1 MHKMQYIL
9 HIHGLDGTVDC
20 YMKGEKN
27 KKIELSPHNHQLY
40 ISLLPLK
47 TPNMHCYPHMGNN
60 LQTFYYLKNP
70 NYKTMTREEF
80 GEILGKIGENL
91 NSVKFT
97 TETYINLLPEV
108 TNVLDKIVN
117 KLDKLTPNKG
127 WLWYESGKN
136 YLKEKLIKWD
146 IEKKT

>member
-20 YMKGEKN
+20 YMKDEKN

-40 ISLLPLK
+40 VNLLPLK
-47 TPNMHCYPHMGNN
+47 TPNVHCYHMDNK
-60 LQTFYYLKNP
+60 LQKYYYLKNP
-70 NYKTMTREEF
+70 NYKSMTREEF

-91 NSVKFT
+91 NCCKIT
-97 TETYINLLPEV
+97 TETYINLLTEI

-117 KLDKLTPNKG
+117 KLDKMTPNKG
-127 WLWYESGKN
+127 WSWYEGGK
-136 YLKEKLIKWD
+136 YSLQEKLIKWD
-146 IEKKT
+146 IEKET